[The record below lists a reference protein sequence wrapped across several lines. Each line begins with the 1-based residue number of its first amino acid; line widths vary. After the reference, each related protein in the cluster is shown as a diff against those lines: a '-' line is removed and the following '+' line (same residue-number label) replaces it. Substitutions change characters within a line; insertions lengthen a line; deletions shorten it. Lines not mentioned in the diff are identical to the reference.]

1 MPKARSAAGRGPFV
15 LDTHV
20 WIWVLEGV
28 KKELST
34 ATVNLIEEAGGNAG
48 LGVCAISVWE
58 VAMLE
63 ARGRIRLALPAT
75 EWVRAALRAPGV
87 RLVELTP
94 EIAVDSARLPGEV
107 HGDPADRVLI
117 ASARATGARLAT
129 RDEWTLAYGAAGHV
143 AVLDARR

>member
-1 MPKARSAAGRGPFV
+1 MAEGGV
-15 LDTHV
+15 LLDTHV
-20 WIWVLEGV
+20 WLWLVEGERSRLGRKAIAAVERASLRAGVLV
-28 KKELST
+28 S
-34 ATVNLIEEAGGNAG
+34 AM
-48 LGVCAISVWE
+48 SVWE